1 MSDVFP
7 RVVFRGSF
15 RSYQQEILDEAEGYL
30 KDGHLHIVAAPGS
43 GKTVLGLELIR
54 RAGKRTLILS
64 PTVTVKEQW
73 GERFAELFLPEGEST
88 ADYVGGELGCS
99 APICSI
105 TYQALHAAS
114 RPDESGKPLWAKAI
128 KEMGIGTVCLDEAH
142 HLQNEWQRSLEALL
156 DTLGESVTV
165 IALTATPPYDGTP
178 GEWERYLRV
187 CGPIDAEIFV
197 PELVKKKTLC
207 PHQDYIYFS
216 YPSADERTML
226 ERYAEHADRALT
238 RLKAEALVPAAV
250 QAVGLDGAAEEKEKL
265 WEYAD
270 ELVALL
276 SLAAAFGMEVPREAV
291 KLFLPS
297 GRLPVCR
304 EETAERALSFL
315 IVRGDLFGSA
325 LSARVRQILSEEGLL
340 SGETLSLSADPALQ
354 RKMLSSLGKL
364 ESIAHI
370 AEAEIAACGRGL
382 RMLILTDHIRGNL
395 LSVVNSSRP
404 LSAMGA
410 VPIFEAV
417 RRICPYETRLAL
429 LTGSLVIVPNAALGD
444 LLQLAE
450 ERGIVCSFEE
460 LNDSRYVTLSPAGGS
475 RESVALLTEAL
486 ERGVLHILVGTKAL
500 LGEGWDSPCINTL
513 VLASFVGSFMS
524 SNQMRGRAIRIDRGD
539 PHKAANI
546 WHLVTLL
553 PPERKLAFLYP
564 DDERPL
570 GEDFALLQRRFA
582 CFMAPSYDGERIE
595 SGIER
600 IDLLRPPYTKEK
612 IDEINADMLARAAD
626 RRGMAESWE
635 RALTA
640 ADAGSVSE
648 TVRASRAIRPKVYAS
663 GAGGAAALH
672 GVLAVAAGAVCLA
685 SPPAAAYA
693 LLVPLMGYSAYSMVG
708 DLRRSFG
715 NASAERSVRR
725 LGEALL
731 ETLRQSG
738 QIESKE
744 ARVCITSVN
753 GGVECSLDS
762 ANAREM
768 TLFAEA
774 MGELL
779 SPLDNPRY
787 LLIRTLP
794 LFGFSRRM
802 LSQSYAVPS
811 LLAARKES
819 AERLRKALEKS
830 GDRFEL
836 VYTRSLEGRGLLL
849 ACRRAANEG
858 RKQAKVRRARALES
872 GR

>member
-1 MSDVFP
+1 MSDVFS
-7 RVVFRGSF
+7 RVAFRGSF
-15 RSYQQEILDEAEGYL
+15 RSYQQEILSEAEGYL

-73 GERFAELFLPEGEST
+73 GERFSELFLPDGERI
-88 ADYVGGELGCS
+88 ADYVGGELGCD

-114 RPDESGKPLWAKAI
+114 RPDESGAPLWAKAI
-128 KEMGIGTVCLDEAH
+128 KAMGIGTVCLDEAH

-156 DTLGESVTV
+156 EAIGKSVTV
-165 IALTATPPYDGTP
+165 IALTATPPYDSTP
-178 GEWERYLRV
+178 AEWERYLRV

-216 YPSADERTML
+216 YPSGDERDML
-226 ERYAEHADRALT
+226 ERYAEQADRALT
-238 RLKAEALVPAAV
+238 RLKAEELIPAAV
-250 QAVGLDGAAEEKEKL
+250 QALGLEDTGEPEEKL

-270 ELVALL
+270 DLVALL
-276 SLAAAFGMEVPREAV
+276 SLAAAFGSDVPKETV
-291 KLFLPS
+291 KRFLPS
-297 GRLPVCR
+297 GRLPACR

-315 IVRGDLFGSA
+315 IVRGDLVGREISD
-325 LSARVRQILSEEGLL
+325 RVRQILAEEGLL
-340 SGETLSLSADPALQ
+340 SGETLSLPASPALQ
-354 RKMLSSLGKL
+354 RNVLSSLGKL
-364 ESIAHI
+364 ESIARI
-370 AEAEIAACGRGL
+370 TESEIAACGRGL

-395 LSVVNSSRP
+395 LPVVGSSLP

-410 VPIFEAV
+410 VPIFETV

-450 ERGIVCSFEE
+450 ERGVVCSFAE
-460 LNDSRYVTLSPAGGS
+460 LNDSHYATLSPAGGS
-475 RESVALLTEAL
+475 RESVTLLTEAL
-486 ERGVLHILVGTKAL
+486 ERGILHILVGTKAL

-524 SNQMRGRAIRIDRGD
+524 SNQMRGRAIRIDRSD

-553 PPERKLAFLYP
+553 PPERKLAFLYS
-564 DDERPL
+564 DEDRPL

-600 IDLLRPPYTKEK
+600 VDLLKPPYTKEK
-612 IDEINADMLARAAD
+612 IDEINADMLSRAAD
-626 RRGMAESWE
+626 RRSMADSWE
-635 RALTA
+635 HALAA

-648 TVRASRAIRPKVYAS
+648 TVRASRAIQPKVYVA

-685 SPPAAAYA
+685 APPAAAYV

-708 DLRRSFG
+708 DLRRSLG
-715 NASAERSVRR
+715 NASAEKSVKR
-725 LGEALL
+725 LGDALL
-731 ETLRQSG
+731 ETLRGAG
-738 QIESKE
+738 QIESE
-744 ARVCITSVN
+744 GARLCITARK
-753 GGVECSLDS
+753 GGVECALDGAS
-762 ANAREM
+762 AREK

-774 MGELL
+774 MGEML

-787 LLIRTLP
+787 LLIRSLP
-794 LFGFSRRM
+794 LFGFSKRM
-802 LSQSYAVPS
+802 LSQSYACPA
-811 LLAARKES
+811 LLGTKKET
-819 AERLRKALEKS
+819 AELLRKALEKN

-836 VYTRSLEGRGLLL
+836 VYTRSLEGRKLLL

-858 RKQAKVRRARALES
+858 REQAKVRRARALES